1 MPLLLASGKLGLCI
15 LGEMRIGQN
24 HQRCSSHF
32 WSARYFSVEGD
43 GTHSRGASFYSA
55 GGRLGFA
62 RASVGSIPC
71 MLGHPVPQAVLLPYL
86 LLYRGHTGPFPQLP
100 PSPTLSKGLQFP
112 TALHSS
118 PQMREAAPWEVDI
131 VVPEKAS
138 YMKENAVPTSKTG
151 FQRRSDG
158 LCPLTHKN
166 RIQHLLCMLTT
177 KDFKR

>member
-1 MPLLLASGKLGLCI
+1 MGPILEELHSTVLVGGWALPEPLSGP
-15 LGEMRIGQN
+15 
-24 HQRCSSHF
+24 SHVC
-32 WSARYFSVEGD
+32 WD
-43 GTHSRGASFYSA
+43 
-55 GGRLGFA
+55 
-62 RASVGSIPC
+62 IQ
-71 MLGHPVPQAVLLPYL
+71 VPQAVLLPYL
-86 LLYRGHTGPFPQLP
+86 LLYHGHTGPFSQLL